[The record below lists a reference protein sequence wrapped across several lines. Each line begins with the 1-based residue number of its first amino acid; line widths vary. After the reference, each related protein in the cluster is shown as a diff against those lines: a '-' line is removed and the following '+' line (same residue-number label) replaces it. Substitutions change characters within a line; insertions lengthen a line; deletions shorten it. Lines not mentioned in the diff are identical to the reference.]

1 MIPVCMGF
9 ATRPLEIRVIQPMFD
24 TENDFELSSGNN
36 ASELE
41 NTSLGEIKTLESPPL
56 SHLNTKEPQSLGS
69 EFDGEQIAR
78 SEIAI
83 SDGDK
88 FFSFPET
95 NASWSDFSIADN
107 SLDDAVEIAVGESP
121 AVYSDWVGSSDRHD
135 YYRFSLEESSQLDLS
150 LSGLSS
156 DADIALLDSSGNELF
171 ESTNAGSSNETIHIQ
186 LSEGVYYL
194 DVYAYSIWSET
205 NYDLTVSAT
214 ANNDPGNNLDNAT
227 DITVGEDPTTYSDW
241 VGASDR
247 DDYYRFSLDESSRV
261 NLSVTGLSD
270 DADVQIL
277 DSSGNQLFESSNSA
291 SNDETI
297 NAQLTAGT
305 YFIRVFAYT
314 SFDNTEYDLTI
325 STSVTEDP
333 GNTLDEAKEIVIG
346 EDSTT
351 FNEWVG
357 SSDRN
362 DYYRFSI
369 DESKNLNLSLSGL
382 SSDADVQL
390 LDDAGS
396 VVAQST
402 NSGSN
407 SEAIEA
413 QLGAGTY
420 YIRVNAYLSFDNTD
434 YSLTVSANT
443 IPVVP
448 GYSSVDGF
456 GLVNASTAVARAT
469 GQSDF
474 ADVPDLGGNDWG
486 ADLVEAPEVWSQG
499 YTGEGVVVAVLDT
512 GVDRNHSD
520 LSDNIYTNS
529 GEIEGDGIDNDGNGY
544 VDDFYGWNFT
554 DNSNDTTDRQSHGTH
569 VAGTIAGVNNGVGV
583 TGIAYDA
590 QIMPVKVLDDSGS
603 GSYESIANGIRYAA
617 DNGADVI
624 NMSLGGDTP
633 SEEMRSAI
641 EYAAGLGSIVVMA
654 SGNDGDST
662 TMGHYPASYAT
673 DWGIAVG
680 AVDRYRDVASFTNRA
695 GINPLTYVTAP
706 GVSVYSTVPNNG
718 YDSYD
723 GTSMA
728 TPHVAGV
735 VALMLDANPDLTES
749 QVSDILT
756 STAQSSGNS
765 IDINSI
771 NNRATYSVGIDAL
784 FSGVNKFSVREIEPL
799 GTLFTT
805 ANSDLDND
813 YIETTEQ
820 EIANTKY
827 IVAETS
833 ESDRDNEIS
842 YNDTQYDPRSGLMSM
857 EQVGSFV
864 TLESL
869 EAILTV

>member
-1 MIPVCMGF
+1 
-9 ATRPLEIRVIQPMFD
+9 MFD
-24 TENDFELSSGNN
+24 TENDFELSSENN
-36 ASELE
+36 LSELE
-41 NTSLGEIKTLESPPL
+41 NTSLGEIKASESRPL

-69 EFDGEQIAR
+69 EFDGQITE
-78 SEIAI
+78 SEMAI
-83 SDGDK
+83 SHENK

-95 NASWSDFSIADN
+95 NAFWGDFSTDN
-107 SLDDAVEIAVGESP
+107 SLDDALEIAVGESP

-171 ESTNAGSSNETIHIQ
+171 ESTNAGSSNETINIQ

-205 NYDLTVSAT
+205 NYDLTISAT
-214 ANNDPGNNLDNAT
+214 AQNDPGNDLDNAT

-277 DSSGNQLFESSNSA
+277 DSSGNELFESSNSA

-305 YFIRVFAYT
+305 YFVRVFAYT

-325 STSVTEDP
+325 STSVTDDP
-333 GNTLDEAKEIVIG
+333 GNTLDEAKEIVVG
-346 EDSTT
+346 EDPTT

-362 DYYRFSI
+362 DYYRFNI
-369 DESKNLNLSLSGL
+369 NDSKNLSLSLSGL

-390 LDDAGS
+390 LDDGGS

-407 SEAIEA
+407 SETIEA
-413 QLGAGTY
+413 QIGAGTY
-420 YIRVNAYLSFDNTD
+420 YIRVNAYLSLDNTD
-434 YSLTVSANT
+434 YSLTISANT
-443 IPVVP
+443 VPVVP

-456 GLVNASTAVARAT
+456 GLVNASAAVASAT

-520 LSDNIYTNS
+520 LSENIYTNRD
-529 GEIEGDGIDNDGNGY
+529 EIEGDGIDNDGNGY

-554 DNSNDTTDRQSHGTH
+554 DNSNDTMDRQSHGTH

-583 TGIAYDA
+583 TGIAHDA

-603 GSYESIANGIRYAA
+603 GSNESVANGIRYAA
-617 DNGADVI
+617 DNGANVI

-633 SEEMRSAI
+633 SDEIRSAI
-641 EYAAGLGSIVVMA
+641 EYAAGLGSIVIMA

-662 TMGHYPASYAT
+662 TMGNYPAAYAT

-680 AVDRYRDVASFTNRA
+680 AVDRYRDVAYFTNRA

-718 YDSYD
+718 YNSYD

-735 VALMLDANPDLTES
+735 VALMLDANPDLTET

-756 STAQSSGNS
+756 STAQSDDNA
-765 IDINSI
+765 IDINSNSI
-771 NNRATYSVGIDAL
+771 GERATYSVGIDAL
-784 FSGVNKFSVREIEPL
+784 FSGVNDFSIMKTAEPL
-799 GTLFTT
+799 RTSFTT
-805 ANSDLDND
+805 ANFDLND
-813 YIETTEQ
+813 RYLEKTEQ
-820 EIANTKY
+820 EIAIAKY
-827 IVAETS
+827 IVAETV
-833 ESDRDNEIS
+833 ESDRDMEII
-842 YNDTQYDPRSGLMSM
+842 YDDTQYDDRSGLMSI

-864 TLESL
+864 TSESL
-869 EAILTV
+869 EAMLTV